1 MTLAAGLVVAALAGC
16 ATPSQRFDHRAS
28 ELGFVRHNVPG
39 TQFEHAVYQSS
50 DPRSGPLLHVYL
62 EGDASPR
69 MASRYS
75 PPDPTPHR
83 PQMLELMALDQAPSL
98 LLGRPCQ
105 HGLDPACDPTLWT
118 IGRYGE
124 PVVASLVAAL
134 RRELHAMR
142 ASGRSAPGVVL
153 IGYSGGGTLA
163 FLVAERVTETRAVVT
178 LAGNLDTKRWA
189 EHHGYV
195 PLGLSLNPAE
205 RPPLDASVIQIHLL
219 AGRDERVPPFLTEA
233 VIARQKEA
241 NFHLHEAFD
250 HECCWA
256 AVWRA
261 TLAELD
267 VLLEDPLG
275 R

>member
-1 MTLAAGLVVAALAGC
+1 
-16 ATPSQRFDHRAS
+16 
-28 ELGFVRHNVPG
+28 
-39 TQFEHAVYQSS
+39 
-50 DPRSGPLLHVYL
+50 
-62 EGDASPR
+62 
-69 MASRYS
+69 
-75 PPDPTPHR
+75 
-83 PQMLELMALDQAPSL
+83 MLELMALDQAPSL

-134 RRELHAMR
+134 RRELHAIR
-142 ASGRSAPGVVL
+142 ASGRSAQGVVL

-189 EHHGYV
+189 EHHGYF

-219 AGRDERVPPFLTEA
+219 AGQDERVPPFLTEA

-267 VLLEDPLG
+267 VLLEDPLD

>member
-16 ATPSQRFDHRAS
+16 ATPSQRFDRSAS

-105 HGLDPACDPTLWT
+105 HGLDPDCDPALWT

-124 PVVASLVAAL
+124 NVVASLVAAL
-134 RRELHAMR
+134 RRELHAMGV
-142 ASGRSAPGVVL
+142 SGRSASGVVL
-153 IGYSGGGTLA
+153 VGYSGGGTLA
-163 FLVAERVTETRAVVT
+163 LLMAEHLPETRAVIT
-178 LAGNLDTKRWA
+178 LAGNLDTGRWA

-195 PLGLSLNPAE
+195 PLLLSLDPAE
-205 RPPLDASVIQIHLL
+205 RPPLDASIVQIHLL
-219 AGRDERVPPFLTEA
+219 GGRDERVPPFLTEA
-233 VIARQKEA
+233 VIARQKGA
-241 NFHLHEAFD
+241 KLHQYPRFD

-256 AVWRA
+256 SVWRA

-267 VLLEDPLG
+267 VLLEEPLD